1 MEKKYFAVT
10 TKCGH
15 VGKGKFIIKTFA
27 VVASDG
33 KDAAE
38 IARWLPRVKHHN
50 KECILDV
57 KKISE
62 EMFQVLLEENSK
74 DLYFQCRNVQEQKE
88 KCPEIYEDVQ
98 NLYSKSKD
106 YKFKTFI
113 FLTVQIFAL
122 LRTGFVCGPNASV
135 VSGTPP
141 VSSGVPSQSYK
152 SEYILP

>member
-27 VVASDG
+27 VMAEDG
-33 KDAAE
+33 KEAAE

-62 EMFQVLLEENSK
+62 DMYQALLEENSK
-74 DLYFQCRNVQEQKE
+74 DLYFQCHSVQEQKE
-88 KCPEIYEDVQ
+88 KCPEVYEETQ
-98 NLYSKSKD
+98 ELYSKEKD
-106 YKFKTFI
+106 YTEVRKGRVVKMFKIKKIMEHEFKNI
-113 FLTVQIFAL
+113 LKDYYEDSMFAL
-122 LRTGFVCGPNASV
+122 A
-135 VSGTPP
+135 
-141 VSSGVPSQSYK
+141 
-152 SEYILP
+152 

>member
-27 VVASDG
+27 IVASDG

-106 YKFKTFI
+106 YTKVRKSRVERKFKLKNIMENEFRNI
-113 FLTVQIFAL
+113 
-122 LRTGFVCGPNASV
+122 LRDFYEDNTSV
-135 VSGTPP
+135 
-141 VSSGVPSQSYK
+141 
-152 SEYILP
+152 LA